1 MDRDPPF
8 PIVFGFQQ
16 KNAPVIKINLSNSQS
31 DSFPQTHTC
40 TIQYPEQHRH
50 HKRRTVV
57 FVTWYEAVAGIK
69 EFGNLLFSVNVGDID
84 MFCVW
89 GIRDKCIDSVRFQVV
104 CESSVIREDVCLIVW
119 LCIPVF

>member
-1 MDRDPPF
+1 
-8 PIVFGFQQ
+8 
-16 KNAPVIKINLSNSQS
+16 
-31 DSFPQTHTC
+31 
-40 TIQYPEQHRH
+40 
-50 HKRRTVV
+50 
-57 FVTWYEAVAGIK
+57 
-69 EFGNLLFSVNVGDID
+69 